1 LDFYIKMSN
10 FDDVYSN
17 ILNKT
22 KPLAIDDVLDNELG
36 RIGFK
41 EYCKKENSEGKE
53 FKIKNDKKKM

>member
-1 LDFYIKMSN
+1 MSN

-53 FKIKNDKKKM
+53 IKIKNDKKKM